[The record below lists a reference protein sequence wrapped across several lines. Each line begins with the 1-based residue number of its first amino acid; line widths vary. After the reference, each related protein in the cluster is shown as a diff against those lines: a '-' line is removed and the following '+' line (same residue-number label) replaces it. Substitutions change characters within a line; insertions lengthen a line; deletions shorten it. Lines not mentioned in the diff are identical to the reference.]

1 MKWRQC
7 AATLTKKAGNRE
19 WVTGNRTRK
28 SEEQRR
34 FQGFG
39 FLYEPFQY
47 PGPPIPY
54 SLFPAFQIQG
64 KKAEVFMQAVVF
76 DVSIPKYALA
86 KGLGRFSHEFFV
98 GKLSGLS
105 LRDIP
110 RPTPPSPDWTRLKTV
125 AAGVCGSDIGAI
137 YLKSS
142 PSLEPFNSFP
152 CVLGHEILAKL
163 EEKSADLEADTRVAV
178 DTTLGCKVR
187 QIETLCRGCQEGSSY
202 ACERV
207 AEGCFAPGMTL
218 GFHRNLPGGFCSELV
233 APRNQLFAVPES
245 LPDHVAVLTE
255 PLSIGVHGV
264 LRAMPKDED
273 HVLVIG
279 GGMIAFS
286 AIWALRALGSRAKI
300 TQVALLPYQLEVGQ
314 SLGANDGFL
323 GGSDE
328 QFCEEVQKR
337 TKARVYKPLIGPK
350 VFAGGFDLVI
360 DCIGSSESVRDT
372 LRVTRGTGKVLL
384 LGAAATLRGVDWSFV
399 WSRELT
405 VRGTVGYGK
414 EEWRGRSMHTFELVL
429 ERLASGEAPD
439 VSNLVTH
446 RYSLSQYK
454 EAIIANVERG
464 KYRSVKTI
472 FTFGP
477 S

>member
-1 MKWRQC
+1 
-7 AATLTKKAGNRE
+7 
-19 WVTGNRTRK
+19 
-28 SEEQRR
+28 
-34 FQGFG
+34 
-39 FLYEPFQY
+39 
-47 PGPPIPY
+47 
-54 SLFPAFQIQG
+54 
-64 KKAEVFMQAVVF
+64 MQAVVF

-86 KGLGRFSHEFFV
+86 KSLGRFSHEFFV
-98 GKLSGLS
+98 GKVSGLS
-105 LRDIP
+105 LQDVS
-110 RPTPPSPDWTRLKTV
+110 RPALPSAEWVRLKTL
-125 AAGVCGSDIGAI
+125 AAGICGSDIGAI

-163 EEKSADLEADTRVAV
+163 EEPSGDLPANTRVAV

-187 QIETLCRGCQEGSSY
+187 ELDTLCRGCQEGSPY

-218 GFHRNLPGGFCSELV
+218 GFHRSLPGGFCSELV
-233 APRNQLFAVPES
+233 APRKQLFAVPDS
-245 LPDHVAVLTE
+245 IPDHVAVLTE
-255 PLSIGVHGV
+255 PLSIGMHGV
-264 LRAMPKDED
+264 LRAMPRDDD

-279 GGMIAFS
+279 GGMIALA
-286 AIWALRALGSRAKI
+286 AIWALRATGSRAKI
-300 TQVALLPYQLEVGQ
+300 TQIALLPYQLDAGQ
-314 SLGANDGFL
+314 TLGADEGFI

-337 TKARVYKPLIGPK
+337 TGARVYKPLIGPK
-350 VFAGGFDLVI
+350 VFSGGFDLVI
-360 DCIGSSESVRDT
+360 DCIGSNQSVRDA

-384 LGAAATLRGVDWSFV
+384 LGAAATLQGVDWSFV

-405 VRGTVGYGK
+405 VRGTVGYGR
-414 EEWRGRSMHTFELVL
+414 EEWRGKSMHTFELVL

-439 VSNLVTH
+439 VSKLVTH
-446 RYSLSQYK
+446 QYTLPQYK

-472 FTFGP
+472 FTFGA
-477 S
+477 

>member
-1 MKWRQC
+1 
-7 AATLTKKAGNRE
+7 
-19 WVTGNRTRK
+19 
-28 SEEQRR
+28 
-34 FQGFG
+34 
-39 FLYEPFQY
+39 
-47 PGPPIPY
+47 
-54 SLFPAFQIQG
+54 
-64 KKAEVFMQAVVF
+64 MQAVVF
-76 DVSIPKYALA
+76 DVSIPRYALA
-86 KGLGRFSHEFFV
+86 KSLGRFSHEFYV
-98 GKLSGLS
+98 GKVSGLS
-105 LRDIP
+105 LQDIP
-110 RPTPPSPDWTRLKTV
+110 RPALPGPEWARLKTR

-152 CVLGHEILAKL
+152 CVLGHEILATL
-163 EEKSADLEADTRVAV
+163 EEPSGDLAANTRVAV
-178 DTTLGCKVR
+178 DTSLGCQVR
-187 QIETLCRGCQEGSSY
+187 GLDALCRGCQEGSAY

-218 GFHRNLPGGFCSELV
+218 GFHRDLPGGFCSELV
-233 APRNQLFAVPES
+233 APRHQLFAVPEA

-255 PLSIGVHGV
+255 PLAIGMHGV
-264 LRAMPKDED
+264 LRAMPKDTD

-279 GGMIAFS
+279 GGMIAF
-286 AIWALRALGSRAKI
+286 ATIWALRALGSRAKI
-300 TQVALLPYQLEVGQ
+300 TQVALLPYQLEAGTAI
-314 SLGANDGFL
+314 GADQGFL

-337 TKARVYKPLIGPK
+337 TGARVYKPLIGPR
-350 VFAGGFDLVI
+350 VFSGGFDLVI
-360 DCIGSSESVRDT
+360 DCIGSSQSVRDA
-372 LRVTRGTGKVLL
+372 LRVTRGTGTVLL

-414 EEWRGRSMHTFELVL
+414 EEWRGKRLHTFELVL

-439 VSNLVTH
+439 VSKLVTH
-446 RYSLSQYK
+446 RYTLPQYK

-472 FTFGP
+472 FTFGA
-477 S
+477 